1 MSIFPTFNN
10 ELKEEIKTETFGTKE
25 PLFDFKKKRIVMK
38 DGKVVMATKIEQV
51 MQWIELLI
59 RTEVDK
65 YEVYKGTDFGMTNL
79 YALRGHSLFETPFFI
94 MELEREIK
102 EKIEGKNDVSSV
114 TDIKTEYN
122 FNKLLISITVIL
134 KSGETLTREVEYD
147 NL

>member
-1 MSIFPTFNN
+1 MSIFPVFN
-10 ELKEEIKTETFGTKE
+10 KQATEEIKTETSGSKE
-25 PLFDFKKKRIVMK
+25 PLFDFKKKQIVMK

-59 RTEVDK
+59 RTEVNK
-65 YEVYKGTDFGMTNL
+65 YEVYKDTDFGMTNL

-102 EKIEGKNDVSSV
+102 EKIESKNDVSSV

-122 FNKLLISITVIL
+122 FNQLLISITVVL
-134 KSGETLTREVEYD
+134 KSGETLTREVSI
-147 NL
+147 

>member
-1 MSIFPTFNN
+1 MSIFPVFNK
-10 ELKEEIKTETFGTKE
+10 ELKEEIKTESFGTKE
-25 PLFDFKKKRIVMK
+25 PLFDFKKKQIVMK
-38 DGKVVMATKIEQV
+38 DGKVVMATKVEQV

-65 YEVYKGTDFGMTNL
+65 YEVYKNTDFGMTNL

>member
-1 MSIFPTFNN
+1 
-10 ELKEEIKTETFGTKE
+10 
-25 PLFDFKKKRIVMK
+25 
-38 DGKVVMATKIEQV
+38 MATKVEQV

-65 YEVYKGTDFGMTNL
+65 YEVYKDTDFGMTNL

-122 FNKLLISITVIL
+122 FNKLLISITVVL

>member
-1 MSIFPTFNN
+1 MSIFPVFNK
-10 ELKEEIKTETFGTKE
+10 ELKEEIKTESFGTKE
-25 PLFDFKKKRIVMK
+25 PLFDFKKKQIVMK
-38 DGKVVMATKIEQV
+38 DGKVVMATKVEQV

-65 YEVYKGTDFGMTNL
+65 YEVYKDTDFGMTNL

-122 FNKLLISITVIL
+122 FNKLLISITVVL

>member
-1 MSIFPTFNN
+1 MSIFPVFNN
-10 ELKEEIKTETFGTKE
+10 KATEKTKTETSGTKE
-25 PLFDFKKKRIVMK
+25 PLFDFKKKKIVIK

-79 YALRGHSLFETPFFI
+79 YALRGHSLFESPFFL

-102 EKIEGKNDVSSV
+102 EKIEKKDEISAV
-114 TDIKTEYN
+114 TNITTDYG
-122 FNKLLISITVIL
+122 FNNLIVSITAIL
-134 KSGETLTREVEYD
+134 KSGETLTVSEVSI
-147 NL
+147 

>member
-1 MSIFPTFNN
+1 MSIFPVFNDAI
-10 ELKEEIKTETFGTKE
+10 KEKVIPETSGTKE
-25 PLFDFKKKRIVMK
+25 PLFDFKTKQIVIK

-65 YEVYKGTDFGMTNL
+65 YAVYKDTNFGMTNL

-102 EKIEGKNDVSSV
+102 EKIEAKSDISSV

-122 FNKLLISITVIL
+122 FNKLIISITVEL
-134 KSGETLTREVEYD
+134 VSGETLTREV
-147 NL
+147 NI